1 MFGAQPPSLEGRVV
15 ALEADM
21 RHQVAR
27 LGELSASV
35 NPRLE
40 KISDAINGLTA
51 TITTISAQR
60 AHEAKAAERWK
71 TAIIG
76 VLVAVAIGLVGWL
89 ARIALIVQTAKS
101 VGGAP

>member
-15 ALEADM
+15 TLEAEV
-21 RHQVAR
+21 RHQATR
-27 LGELSASV
+27 LGELASTV

-71 TAIIG
+71 TATIS

-89 ARIALIVQTAKS
+89 AKIALIVQTAKS
-101 VGGAP
+101 AGGAP